1 MKKVILVFLGLFLA
15 TSVSARDDV
24 GEYSIKEAMQT
35 AKEKSVL
42 VGGVDFFFGAQKHS
56 KVTKNHG
63 NFKTSK
69 KTNAMGKSDK
79 QACEWAFLS
88 ALKALEGRA
97 LREGAN
103 AVINIKS
110 NYKNN
115 LTSSTKTFQCGA
127 GAFVAGVA
135 LTGDVVKLKK

>member
-1 MKKVILVFLGLFLA
+1 MKKIILIMMGLLL
-15 TSVSARDDV
+15 VSSAYARDDV
-24 GEYSIKEAMQT
+24 DGYSIKEAMIT

-42 VGGVDFFFGAQKHS
+42 SNQVKFYYGTQKHGAIAR
-56 KVTKNHG
+56 NYG

-88 ALKALEGRA
+88 ALKTLEGRA
-97 LREGAN
+97 IKEGAN

-115 LTSSTKTFQCGA
+115 LTSSNSTFKCGA
-127 GAFVAGVA
+127 GTFVAGVA
-135 LTGDVVKLKK
+135 LTGDVVKLK